1 MVPNGGGLQTLTQT
15 FTLGSNSLQA
25 VRVRYRYQDSAVTLG
40 AGGTW
45 PCNPNQWDDIDDLV
59 FAVSNTPTA
68 PPTEIDVPAAT
79 NPPSVSTTTSS
90 TTTSPSKEVSQIV
103 VFICCAVYS
112 LSIS

>member
-79 NPPSVSTTTSS
+79 NPPSVSP
-90 TTTSPSKEVSQIV
+90 TTSPSKEVSQIV